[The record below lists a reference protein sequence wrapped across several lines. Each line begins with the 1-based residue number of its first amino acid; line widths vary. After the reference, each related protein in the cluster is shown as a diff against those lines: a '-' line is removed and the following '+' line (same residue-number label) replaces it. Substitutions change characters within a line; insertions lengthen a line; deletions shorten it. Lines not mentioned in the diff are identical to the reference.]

1 MKLILSACIT
11 ALVTTACNNGE
22 KGTPAGGA
30 CRYEV
35 KKIKATV
42 IAVVKKDSTGSDIL
56 FRVTDN
62 EQLYRD
68 SASWYLQEH
77 HWVPDSVLMK
87 NKIEPGKACDY
98 EVHKLVYGSCND
110 HREFLT
116 LNPYN
121 PEGPA
126 SR

>member
-11 ALVTTACNNGE
+11 ALVTAACNNGE
-22 KGTPAGGA
+22 KETPAGGA

-35 KKIKATV
+35 KKLKATV
-42 IAVVKKDSTGSDIL
+42 IAVVKRDSIGSDIL
-56 FRVTDN
+56 FRVTDGGRI
-62 EQLYRD
+62 YRD
-68 SASWYLQEH
+68 SASWMMQEH
-77 HWVPDSVLMK
+77 QWLADSVLYK
-87 NKIEPGKACDY
+87 NGIRTGKECDY